1 MSAHKPTITYLDD
14 EPLPGGTA
22 PPLPPRQRRRGAVAV
37 LGVLVLSF
45 VMGLAGAFGALVL
58 LSDNQA
64 LAKQLGI
71 ENLGVTTTEAKR
83 FQLEESSAVI
93 DAADKVSPSVVSIT
107 TSRNALDF
115 FGRVVE
121 QDGAGTGFIVTNDGF
136 IVTNKHVAGD
146 EKTSYT
152 VFLNDGRDFDAKL
165 IATDPVQDLAVL
177 KVEATG
183 LKAVELG
190 DSDAL
195 KVGQFVIAVGNALGQ
210 FQNTVTTGVVSA
222 KERAITAS
230 AGGGLQESLENLLQT
245 DAAINPGNSGGPLT
259 NLAGQVVGINTAVA
273 GGAQNIGFAIPIN
286 SVKKAIESA
295 QSTGTIKRPALGVR
309 FVPITKELAQ
319 LNELPVDHGALI
331 VRGSSP
337 AALAVIPGSPAD
349 KAGLEENDIIL
360 EVNGDKIDERHS
372 LVGLIQRYGIGD
384 TVTLKVLHD
393 GEEKTLEVRLDEL
406 KR

>member
-1 MSAHKPTITYLDD
+1 MSSEKPNITYLHE
-14 EPLPGGTA
+14 EPLPNGSFSSASPSG
-22 PPLPPRQRRRGAVAV
+22 RQRGGPFV
-37 LGVLVLSF
+37 LFVIVLSF
-45 VMGLAGAFGALVL
+45 VMGLIGALAGIL
-58 LSDNQA
+58 LLADNQSI
-64 LAKQLGI
+64 LKQLGI
-71 ENLGVTTTEAKR
+71 ESIGVPSVESKR
-83 FQLEESSAVI
+83 FTLEESSAVI

-107 TSRNALDF
+107 TSRNVLDF

-121 QDGAGTGFIVTNDGF
+121 EGGAGTGFIVTNDGY

-146 EKTSYT
+146 AKTAYT
-152 VFLNDGRDFDAKL
+152 VFLNDGRDFEAKL

-177 KVEATG
+177 KIETTG
-183 LKAVELG
+183 LKAIELG

-222 KERAITAS
+222 KERAITA
-230 AGGGLQESLENLLQT
+230 AGGGGLQESLENLLQT
-245 DAAINPGNSGGPLT
+245 DAAINPGNSGGPLV

-295 QSTGTIKRPALGVR
+295 QQTGEIKRPALGVR
-309 FVPITKELAQ
+309 FVPITKELAEV
-319 LNELPVDHGALI
+319 NSLPVDHGALI
-331 VRGSSP
+331 IRGDTP

-349 KAGLEENDIIL
+349 KAGIEENDIIL
-360 EVNGDKIDERHS
+360 EVNGDRIDERHS
-372 LVGLIQRYGIGD
+372 LVGLVQRYGIGD

-393 GEEKTLEVRLDEL
+393 GEEKTFEVKLDEL